1 MSIITRIKFYKM
13 LTYFLGFVVLVLLWV
28 VLSYNGL
35 IRLVNRTKEA
45 WSDIDVQLKRRYD
58 LIPNLMN
65 TVKGFAEQE
74 KSVFQSV
81 SDARA
86 RAMGSSGVE
95 EKGKAENILS
105 GALKSV
111 FALAEAYPQLKSD
124 QNFLKL
130 QQDLTDTENQ
140 IESSRRYYNG
150 NVRELNTALETF
162 PRNIIAGLFGF
173 SKSDFFQAENLEKAN
188 VSVKF

>member
-1 MSIITRIKFYKM
+1 MLSYYILGIIA
-13 LTYFLGFVVLVLLWV
+13 VVLLWIAGA
-28 VLSYNGL
+28 YNGL

-65 TVKGFAEQE
+65 TVKGFADQE
-74 KSVFQSV
+74 KGVFQNV

-86 RAMGSSGVE
+86 RAMGSNGVE
-95 EKGKAENILS
+95 EKGKAENMLS

-130 QQDLTDTENQ
+130 QHDLTDTENQ

-162 PRNIIAGLFGF
+162 PRNMIAGMFGF
-173 SKSDFFQAENLEKAN
+173 LKSDFFQAESSEKEN